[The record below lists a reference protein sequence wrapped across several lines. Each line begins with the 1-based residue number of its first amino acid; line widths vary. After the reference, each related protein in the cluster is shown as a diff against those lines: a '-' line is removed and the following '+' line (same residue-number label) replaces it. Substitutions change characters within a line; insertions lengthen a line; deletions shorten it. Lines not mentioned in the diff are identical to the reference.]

1 MALLFTNNITL
12 ILIYKYYSNI
22 NIQGGISF
30 FVLEIKLFKTNKQV
44 TILSII
50 FVGLMIP
57 NVIVYVEHSILEF
70 NESKNSME
78 QGMINKSTRQL
89 AEGIFFAL
97 VAIGYVVTT
106 ILIFIKPDNV
116 IPYYVLL
123 IGTVA
128 ILIVYYFRT
137 MTGIPIPGT
146 DLVIKEYAIDYRDVI
161 TKIAQQAFV
170 IPLAMMLQKVY
181 DVKKQKDEFTIKS
194 KSKSE

>member
-1 MALLFTNNITL
+1 
-12 ILIYKYYSNI
+12 
-22 NIQGGISF
+22 
-30 FVLEIKLFKTNKQV
+30 

-57 NVIVYVEHSILEF
+57 NVIVYVEHSLLEF
-70 NESKNSME
+70 DESQNSTE
-78 QGMINKSTRQL
+78 QGMVNKSTRQL

-97 VAIGYVVTT
+97 IAIGYVVTT
-106 ILIFIKPDNV
+106 ILIFIRPNNV

-146 DLVIKEYAIDYRDVI
+146 DLLIKEYTIDYRDVI

-170 IPLAMMLQKVY
+170 IPLAMMLQRLY
-181 DVKKQKDEFTIKS
+181 DIKNQKEESITTKR
-194 KSKSE
+194 

>member
-1 MALLFTNNITL
+1 M
-12 ILIYKYYSNI
+12 
-22 NIQGGISF
+22 
-30 FVLEIKLFKTNKQV
+30 
-44 TILSII
+44 TILLII

-57 NVIVYVEHSILEF
+57 NVIVYVEHSLLEF
-70 NESKNSME
+70 DESQNSSE
-78 QGMINKSTRQL
+78 QGMVNKSTRQL

-97 VAIGYVVTT
+97 IAIGYVVTT
-106 ILIFIKPDNV
+106 ILIFIRPNNV

-146 DLVIKEYAIDYRDVI
+146 DLLIKEYTIDYRDVI

-170 IPLAMMLQKVY
+170 IPLAMMLQRLY
-181 DVKKQKDEFTIKS
+181 DIKNQKEESITTKR
-194 KSKSE
+194 

>member
-1 MALLFTNNITL
+1 VTITLLTNNKHI
-12 ILIYKYYSNI
+12 
-22 NIQGGISF
+22 
-30 FVLEIKLFKTNKQV
+30 

-57 NVIVYVEHSILEF
+57 NVIVYVEHSLLEF
-70 NESKNSME
+70 EESQNSKE
-78 QGMINKSTRQL
+78 QGMLNKSTRQL
-89 AEGIFFAL
+89 AEGIFFAMI
-97 VAIGYVVTT
+97 AIGYVITT
-106 ILIFIKPDNV
+106 MLIFIKPNNV

-146 DLVIKEYAIDYRDVI
+146 DLIIKEYAIDYRDVI

-170 IPLAMMLQKVY
+170 IPLAMMLQRIY
-181 DVKKQKDEFTIKS
+181 DIKYQEE
-194 KSKSE
+194 KSITTKR